1 MMKRCANCKTDI
13 PDRVQPWHKCQSCG
27 KEFCGL
33 CGDKLIDSTM
43 RCRDCRSGRMEVRSI
58 M

>member
-1 MMKRCANCKTDI
+1 MKRCVSCGHDM
-13 PDRVQPWHKCQSCG
+13 PDRVQPWHKCTSCG

-33 CGDKLIDSTM
+33 CGDKLIDSNM
-43 RCRDCRSGRMEVRSI
+43 RCRECRSGKIDVRSL

>member
-1 MMKRCANCKTDI
+1 MKKCVSCGHDM
-13 PDRVQPWHKCQSCG
+13 PDRVQPWHKCTSCG

-33 CGDKLIDSTM
+33 CGDKLIDSNM
-43 RCRDCRSGRMEVRSI
+43 RCRECRSGKIDVRSL